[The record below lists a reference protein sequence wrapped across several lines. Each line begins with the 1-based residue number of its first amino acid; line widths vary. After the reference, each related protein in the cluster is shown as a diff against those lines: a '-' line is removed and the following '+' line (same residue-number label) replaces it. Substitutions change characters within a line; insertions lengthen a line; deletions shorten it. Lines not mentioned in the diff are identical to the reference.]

1 MSSACDNMTD
11 EECEEAIKRFAEMT
25 QVDEGLAHFL
35 LQENDFDINR
45 ALTEFFNN
53 SNQTLPTSSNSKEVN
68 VEGVNGPQMTNK
80 RVYKE
85 EKGEG
90 SFPSELTLLS
100 WNVDGLDDRQR
111 EKRFT
116 AALYIIAKTN
126 PEVIFLQEMVEP
138 LMPQLNGLMSSMYNT
153 FIQKPNCGYF
163 CIILVSKN
171 IKIIKDEFIPFENTT
186 MGRGMLIVEGIW
198 QNLKLKL
205 LNSHLESTADYS
217 NARSSQFAKCL
228 EQIELMTKID
238 ETLAIFG
245 GDLNIRDKEVG
256 NLPESIKD
264 VWVEAGSKAQYR
276 YTWDLKRND
285 NYAGRFGK
293 GQPRARFDRILF
305 KGPPQT
311 KVDFHLEGINRI
323 KGPNCFVSDH
333 FALVCRFLMKN
344 PENVASIS
352 NNLVIPKKFKH
363 SEEANEN

>member
-35 LQENDFDINR
+35 LQESDFDINR

-53 SNQTLPTSSNSKEVN
+53 SNQTLPTSSNSKEVD
-68 VEGVNGPQMTNK
+68 VEVVTGVNGPQTNNK
-80 RVYKE
+80 RAYKDE
-85 EKGEG
+85 EV
-90 SFPSELTLLS
+90 FPSELTLIS

-138 LMPQLNGLMSSMYNT
+138 LMPQLNGLMSPMYST

-171 IKIIKDEFIPFENTT
+171 IKIIKDEFIPFDNTK

-198 QNLKLKL
+198 QNLKINL

-228 EQIELMTKID
+228 EQIELMTKTD

-264 VWVEAGSKAQYR
+264 VWIEAGSQPQYR

-311 KVDFHLEGINRI
+311 KVDFKLEGINRI

-333 FALVCRFLMKN
+333 FALICRFLIKN
-344 PENVASIS
+344 PENVALANDLIIS
-352 NNLVIPKKFKH
+352 KKSKQ
-363 SEEANEN
+363 SDETDEK

>member
-35 LQENDFDINR
+35 LQESDFDINR

-53 SNQTLPTSSNSKEVN
+53 SNQTLPTSSNSKEFD
-68 VEGVNGPQMTNK
+68 VEVVTGVNGPQMNNK
-80 RVYKE
+80 RAYKE
-85 EKGEG
+85 EEV
-90 SFPSELTLLS
+90 FPSELTLIS

-138 LMPQLNGLMSSMYNT
+138 LMPQLNGL
-153 FIQKPNCGYF
+153 
-163 CIILVSKN
+163 
-171 IKIIKDEFIPFENTT
+171 
-186 MGRGMLIVEGIW
+186 GIW
-198 QNLKLKL
+198 QNLKINL

-228 EQIELMTKID
+228 EQIELMTKTD

-264 VWVEAGSKAQYR
+264 VWIEAGSQPQYR

-311 KVDFHLEGINRI
+311 KVDFKLEGINRI

-333 FALVCRFLMKN
+333 FALICRFLIKN
-344 PENVASIS
+344 PENVALANDLIIS
-352 NNLVIPKKFKH
+352 KKSKQ
-363 SEEANEN
+363 SDETDEK

>member
-138 LMPQLNGLMSSMYNT
+138 LMPQLNGL
-153 FIQKPNCGYF
+153 
-163 CIILVSKN
+163 N

-323 KGPNCFVSDH
+323 K
-333 FALVCRFLMKN
+333 
-344 PENVASIS
+344 ENVASIS

>member
-1 MSSACDNMTD
+1 MRS
-11 EECEEAIKRFAEMT
+11 AIKRFAEMT

-35 LQENDFDINR
+35 LQESDFDINR

-53 SNQTLPTSSNSKEVN
+53 SNQTLPTSSNSKEVD
-68 VEGVNGPQMTNK
+68 VEVVTGVDEPKMNNK
-80 RVYKE
+80 RAYKDE
-85 EKGEG
+85 EV
-90 SFPSELTLLS
+90 FPSELTLLS

-138 LMPQLNGLMSSMYNT
+138 LMPQLNGLMSPMYNT

-163 CIILVSKN
+163 CITLVSKN
-171 IKIIKDEFIPFENTT
+171 IKIIKDEFIPFDNTT
-186 MGRGMLIVEGIW
+186 MGRGMLIVE
-198 QNLKLKL
+198 
-205 LNSHLESTADYS
+205 
-217 NARSSQFAKCL
+217 
-228 EQIELMTKID
+228 
-238 ETLAIFG
+238 
-245 GDLNIRDKEVG
+245 VG

-264 VWVEAGSKAQYR
+264 AWIEAGSQPQYR

-311 KVDFHLEGINRI
+311 KVDFKLEGINRI

-333 FALVCRFLMKN
+333 FALICRFL
-344 PENVASIS
+344 V
-352 NNLVIPKKFKH
+352 KKFFLNKKF
-363 SEEANEN
+363 

>member
-35 LQENDFDINR
+35 LQESDFDINR

-53 SNQTLPTSSNSKEVN
+53 SNQTLPTSSNSKEVD
-68 VEGVNGPQMTNK
+68 VEVVTGVNGPQTNNK
-80 RVYKE
+80 RAYKDE
-85 EKGEG
+85 EV
-90 SFPSELTLLS
+90 FPSELTLIS

-138 LMPQLNGLMSSMYNT
+138 LMPQLNGLIN
-153 FIQKPNCGYF
+153 
-163 CIILVSKN
+163 
-171 IKIIKDEFIPFENTT
+171 
-186 MGRGMLIVEGIW
+186 
-198 QNLKLKL
+198 L

-228 EQIELMTKID
+228 EQIELMTKTD

-264 VWVEAGSKAQYR
+264 VWIEAGSQPQYR

-293 GQPRARFDRILF
+293 GQPRARFD
-305 KGPPQT
+305 
-311 KVDFHLEGINRI
+311 
-323 KGPNCFVSDH
+323 
-333 FALVCRFLMKN
+333 
-344 PENVASIS
+344 
-352 NNLVIPKKFKH
+352 
-363 SEEANEN
+363 